1 MGLLES
7 NEMKRKA
14 LILKPR
20 CGFFCWEGSFSASLI
35 RMVGLFFNLAKTLQC
50 LLCLQRKRESNRPK
64 KRGGRASLF
73 LSAWRFI
80 ECHAASVWQ
89 EMLGVMAGFWRWLG
103 QLLKVLEQRNY
114 CLWWTDVSVCT
125 PSSARFS
132 LSHSIHFFSCYIL
145 KPTWAIYYGGL
156 KSSPLSLNILLK
168 RPTAISDSAPCIM
181 QWNDSIPPCFLC
193 SLTLSSLKDKAV
205 ESGLLIRAICVTPFT
220 VVNSEGREPVSDW
233 PPAVDMSHQWKTA
246 LWLVPACG
254 ERCSQICIN
263 FLPERQVRQIN

>member
-20 CGFFCWEGSFSASLI
+20 CGSFCWEGSLSASLI
-35 RMVGLFFNLAKTLQC
+35 RMFGLFFDLAKTLQC

-103 QLLKVLEQRNY
+103 QLLKALEQTEIIAY
-114 CLWWTDVSVCT
+114 DGLMFL
-125 PSSARFS
+125 SA
-132 LSHSIHFFSCYIL
+132 LHQHASHSRSIHFFFCYTL
-145 KPTWAIYYGGL
+145 KPTGAIYYGGL
-156 KSSPLSLNILLK
+156 KSSPLPLNILLK

-181 QWNDSIPPCFLC
+181 QWNDSIPPCFPC
-193 SLTLSSLKDKAV
+193 LS
-205 ESGLLIRAICVTPFT
+205 
-220 VVNSEGREPVSDW
+220 
-233 PPAVDMSHQWKTA
+233 
-246 LWLVPACG
+246 
-254 ERCSQICIN
+254 
-263 FLPERQVRQIN
+263 